1 MSPDR
6 AARAARRVERGPV
19 RLLPWA
25 AIAPLLLPFAWM
37 IVTSLKDHA
46 ENLNY
51 PPTLI
56 FRPTWQNYVDVF
68 HENPLT
74 RYLVNSLIVGTGSTA
89 LALALGT
96 PAAYTIARWRQRRL
110 AVLLLTAR
118 LMPGVACLVPWYM
131 VFRSL
136 GMLDTYGALILTHL
150 IVSLPI
156 VVWLLIG
163 FFEDVPTELEDAG
176 RIDGCSNWQ
185 AFRSIA
191 LPLVRPGLV
200 AAAILAFIYSWNN
213 FLFSLILAGERT
225 APLPVAVFSFIT
237 YGMINWGGLTAAA
250 TVILVPVLILTLAIQ
265 RHIVRGLTAGAT
277 KG

>member
-1 MSPDR
+1 MPAEPDAPR
-6 AARAARRVERGPV
+6 APPLPRAPL

-37 IVTSLKDHA
+37 ILTSLKTHA

-56 FRPTWQNYVDVF
+56 FQPTLQNYVEVF
-68 HENPLT
+68 RENPLT
-74 RYLVNSLIVGTGSTA
+74 QYLINSVIVGIGSTV

-110 AVLLLTAR
+110 ALLLLTAR

-225 APLPVAVFSFIT
+225 SPLPVAVFSFIT

-250 TVILVPVLILTLAIQ
+250 TVILVPVIILTLVIQ

>member
-1 MSPDR
+1 
-6 AARAARRVERGPV
+6 V
-19 RLLPWA
+19 LPWA
-25 AIAPLLLPFAWM
+25 AIAPFLLPFAWM
-37 IVTSLKDHA
+37 IVTSLKDQA

-68 HENPLT
+68 RENPLT
-74 RYLVNSLIVGTGSTA
+74 QYFVNSLIIGAGSTA
-89 LALALGT
+89 LALGLGT

-185 AFRSIA
+185 AFSAIA

-250 TVILVPVLILTLAIQ
+250 TVILVPVLILTLVIQ